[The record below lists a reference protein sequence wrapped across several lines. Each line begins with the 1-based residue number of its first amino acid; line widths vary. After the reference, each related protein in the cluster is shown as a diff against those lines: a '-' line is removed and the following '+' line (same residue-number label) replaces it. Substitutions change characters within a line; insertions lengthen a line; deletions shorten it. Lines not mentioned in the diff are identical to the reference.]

1 MNCHKCKTEIPDGS
15 KFCNICGSE
24 MDVQG
29 KTCPNTKCSKTG
41 LSHEA
46 LFCPDCGAELTEEQS
61 DDYDKKVILIL
72 IICVVIVTIAFG
84 VAIFV

>member
-1 MNCHKCKTEIPDGS
+1 MKCHKCKTEIPDRA

-29 KTCPNTKCSKTG
+29 KTCPNTNCSKTG

-46 LFCPDCGAELTEEQS
+46 LFCPDCGTELMGYRINE
-61 DDYDKKVILIL
+61 KKEKEVH
-72 IICVVIVTIAFG
+72 CRH
-84 VAIFV
+84 